1 MTRLTQRFAALK
13 EHGEKALIVYVTVG
27 DPSPER
33 TVEIALAL
41 DRAGVDVI
49 ELGIPFSDPL
59 ADGPSIQSAS
69 FRALQNGVNVARV
82 LETVRAIRKR
92 SEIPLLLFTYYNPV
106 FRYGVERF
114 ARDAAESG
122 ADAGLLVDLTPEE
135 AQEWIAAARAN
146 SLDTIFLIAP
156 TSTDARIE
164 VVSRLCTGFIYCVS
178 RTGVTGARDDV
189 PPDVVEMVARVRARS
204 PLPISVGFG
213 ISRPEHVRSV
223 GAYADGVVVGSA
235 MVNLIAQ
242 HGDTPDVAEAARA
255 FAESLKAAARQERIG
270 PPL

>member
-1 MTRLTQRFAALK
+1 MTRLTERFTALK
-13 EHGEKALIVYVTVG
+13 ERGEKALIVYVTVG

-69 FRALQNGVNVARV
+69 FRALQNGVNVPRV
-82 LETVRAIRKR
+82 LEAVRAIRKQ
-92 SEIPLLLFTYYNPV
+92 SDIPLVLFTYYNPV

-114 ARDAAESG
+114 ARDASESG
-122 ADAGLLVDLTPEE
+122 ADGGLLVDLTPEE
-135 AQEWIAAARAN
+135 AEEWLTAARAH
-146 SLDTIFLIAP
+146 SLDTIFLLAP
-156 TSTDARIE
+156 TSTVERIG
-164 VVSRLCTGFIYCVS
+164 VVASLSTGFIYCVS
-178 RTGVTGARDDV
+178 RTGVTGTRDDV
-189 PPDVVEMVARVRARS
+189 PPDVLEMVQRVRAQS
-204 PLPISVGFG
+204 SLPISVGFG

-235 MVNLIAQ
+235 MVNLIAEQ
-242 HGDTPDVAEAARA
+242 GDSPGVVEAAQS
-255 FAESLKAAARQERIG
+255 FAESLKEATR
-270 PPL
+270 

>member
-1 MTRLTQRFAALK
+1 MTRLTERFATLK
-13 EHGEKALIVYVTVG
+13 ERGEKALIVYVTVG
-27 DPSPER
+27 DPSPDR

-69 FRALQNGVNVARV
+69 FRALQKGVNVACV
-82 LETVRAIRKR
+82 LEAVRAIRQR

-106 FRYGVERF
+106 LRYGVERF
-114 ARDAAESG
+114 ARDAAGAG

-135 AQEWIAAARAN
+135 AQEWVTAARAQ
-146 SLDTIFLIAP
+146 SLDTVFLLAP

-164 VVSRLCTGFIYCVS
+164 VVSRLSTGFIYCVS
-178 RTGVTGARDDV
+178 RTGVTGAREDL
-189 PPDVVEMVARVRARS
+189 PPEVVEMVQRVRARS
-204 PLPISVGFG
+204 SLPISVGFG

-235 MVNLIAQ
+235 MVDLIAE
-242 HGDTPDVAEAARA
+242 HGDSPNVAEAART
-255 FAESLKAAARQERIG
+255 FAEALKAATR
-270 PPL
+270 